1 MISLINAI
9 PTSIFVILSLVLSA
23 VCLVTAIQYKKKGEK
38 SDYILFLVVSFFPVP
53 TIIFRVVDRQGSNL
67 TLQKATAIFLILYL
81 LIILITAY
89 YRGWKKYREKSASP
103 AELQRIKIGLILLP
117 AAVLIAIICF
127 VFWN

>member
-81 LIILITAY
+81 LIILIMAY